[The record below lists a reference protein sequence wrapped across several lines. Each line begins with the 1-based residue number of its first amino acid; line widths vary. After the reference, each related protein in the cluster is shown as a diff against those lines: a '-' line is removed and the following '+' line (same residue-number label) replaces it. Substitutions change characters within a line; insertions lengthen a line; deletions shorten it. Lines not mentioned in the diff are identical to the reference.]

1 MIFSKPEARSL
12 ISSDFCCPLNFRKR
26 FSPSL
31 LSSSFPCLLLKNKQQ
46 GLINC
51 LLTHPFNLTQQTRSE
66 VWDSI
71 VLKFFWT
78 PFPHAPSYFV
88 GLMLG
93 YILYNRNINQ
103 LTRNQVKYGWFAFG
117 VCYLTILFG
126 TYNWNNNAPYSRI
139 TSTVYYNVSQVFWS
153 FATGWAILACATGH
167 GGWLNRFLS
176 SPVFVPFGRATYM
189 TYLSHMLI
197 VMSYPAKM
205 NLLIEPSYLVF
216 LYIFISNLFLAY
228 ALGIF
233 LTLVYESPILHLQKL
248 LVTRMA
254 SKFNEDT
261 TSSKLSDEEKVARV
275 SLYTRQ
281 PVPSADH

>member
-1 MIFSKPEARSL
+1 MKT
-12 ISSDFCCPLNFRKR
+12 N
-26 FSPSL
+26 
-31 LSSSFPCLLLKNKQQ
+31 
-46 GLINC
+46 
-51 LLTHPFNLTQQTRSE
+51 SE
-66 VWDSI
+66 VWDRI
-71 VLKFFWT
+71 VLKYFWT
-78 PFPHAPSYFV
+78 PYPHAPSYFV

-93 YILYNRNINQ
+93 YTLYNRNVGP
-103 LTRNQVKYGWFAFG
+103 LTKNQVRYGWLAFG

-139 TSTVYYNVSQVFWS
+139 ASTVYYNVSQVCWS
-153 FATGWAILACATGH
+153 LATGWAILACAIGH

-176 SPVFVPFGRATYM
+176 SPVFVPLGRATYM

-228 ALGIF
+228 VLGIF

-254 SKFNEDT
+254 SKFNEET
-261 TSSKLSDEEKVARV
+261 PNSKLSDEEKVARV
-275 SLYTRQ
+275 SLYARQ
-281 PVPSADH
+281 QVPSTEH